1 MIRHTRGERRLRSG
15 PPRAA
20 RRSPGRCCQST
31 RGRFQAQ
38 CAHDKEV
45 RSNACAIR
53 RSPDARP
60 SRTTTRVIA
69 IDFWSDYLPWAL
81 SCRTQTSIERPPTSQ
96 DKASTSHDLAAPRRH
111 FYPLRASTG
120 AGHQL
125 QFHAV
130 RRGRI
135 GSPPNHGCHLSHFG
149 HSQHGRCDAQAHPLC
164 STQGN
169 RPRPEVPFGTR
180 RQCE

>member
-111 FYPLRASTG
+111 FYP
-120 AGHQL
+120 
-125 QFHAV
+125 
-130 RRGRI
+130 
-135 GSPPNHGCHLSHFG
+135 SPYRPLGERPSAI
-149 HSQHGRCDAQAHPLC
+149 AQC
-164 STQGN
+164 
-169 RPRPEVPFGTR
+169 R
-180 RQCE
+180 RQPQTRTRVPGLLCRRPLAAPLPQPRQM